1 MEQDTIKKITGGS
14 FLTTP
19 INEANIF
26 SRDDFTDEHKEIAS
40 MVQGFCKEHI
50 APVKEE
56 LEKKDKDLTFS
67 LLKKLLSLDCLV
79 LLFQKNM
86 VVWN

>member
-26 SRDDFTDEHKEIAS
+26 SR
-40 MVQGFCKEHI
+40 
-50 APVKEE
+50 
-56 LEKKDKDLTFS
+56 
-67 LLKKLLSLDCLV
+67 
-79 LLFQKNM
+79 
-86 VVWN
+86 